1 MQVLIERKLKKYKNN
16 YISNISNNS
25 NYRRDYIKNNIIK
38 KSQINKNKI
47 YNFDSLDMK
56 SLINMSN
63 SDLIK
68 FSIMRNNQ
76 NNEVSQAISVTLGNN
91 DKNRSKDENNKKN
104 YKKTIIS
111 VNQYYPSYYINT
123 SNLNKIDLEH
133 KKNINSANNL
143 LNSENSFKTIIIKNK
158 K

>member
-1 MQVLIERKLKKYKNN
+1 
-16 YISNISNNS
+16 
-25 NYRRDYIKNNIIK
+25 
-38 KSQINKNKI
+38 
-47 YNFDSLDMK
+47 
-56 SLINMSN
+56 MSN